1 MFNYSKDGITVCSI
15 LDSRRKT
22 QVETS
27 PIKIRVTYKRE
38 RKYYSTG
45 KLITQDDWERL
56 PNVKNRELRE
66 VRESI
71 ENSFSLVRVN
81 VEALAERGSF
91 SFDALNSRL
100 GKATG
105 DTVNIAFKAKIA
117 TLKKEERIGT
127 MSFYDNILKNTEAFA
142 GANIKFED
150 ISIDWLKRYEKF
162 LLKTKN
168 HTTVGM
174 HMRAVRA
181 IINDARK
188 AGIVKETQY
197 PFGKGKYEIQTG
209 EARKKALTLQQIGQ
223 VVHFTDGTDATE
235 QYRDLWFFMY
245 LCNGINV
252 ADMVKL
258 KYKNIKD
265 GEICFI
271 RQKTERTTK
280 TLKEIHAIITPEM
293 KAIINRWGNPPK
305 ADNLI
310 FPYITDSIDAEQRKK
325 QTKDLTKRINM
336 RMKRIGEALGISD
349 ITTYTARHSYAT
361 VLKRSGANI
370 AFISES
376 LGHSD
381 TKTTESYLASFEKE
395 EREKSAIMLTNFDN
409 NQ

>member
-1 MFNYSKDGITVCSI
+1 MFKYSKDGITVLTV
-15 LDSRRKT
+15 LDTRRAKASGLYPVKV
-22 QVETS
+22 QV
-27 PIKIRVTYKRE
+27 IYQRNQ
-38 RKYYSTG
+38 KYYGTG
-45 KLITQDDWERL
+45 KELTPQDWERL
-56 PNVKNRELRE
+56 PNGKSKELKE
-66 VRESI
+66 IRESV
-71 ENSFSLVRVN
+71 ENSFSLVRMN
-81 VEALAERGSF
+81 VEALAERGGF
-91 SFDALNSRL
+91 SFDALNVRL

-105 DTVNIAFKAKIA
+105 DTVNTAFRAKIA

-127 MSFYDNILKNTEAFA
+127 MSYYDNILKNTEAFA

-188 AGIVKETQY
+188 AGIIKETQY

-209 EARKKALTLQQIGQ
+209 EARKKALTIEQIGR
-223 VVHFTDGTDATE
+223 VVHFTDGTETTE
-235 QYRDLWFFMY
+235 RYRDLWFFMY

-252 ADMVKL
+252 ADLVKL
-258 KYKNIKD
+258 KYRNIKD

-271 RQKTERTTK
+271 RQKTERTSS
-280 TLKEIHAIITPEM
+280 TLKEIRATVTPEM
-293 KAIINRWGNPPK
+293 DAIIKRWGNSPK
-305 ADNLI
+305 PDNII
-310 FPYITDSIDAEQRKK
+310 FPYITDSMDAEQRKK

-336 RMKRIGEALGISD
+336 RMKKIGEVLGIGD

-381 TKTTESYLASFEKE
+381 MKTTESYLASFEKE
-395 EREKSAIMLTNFDN
+395 EREKNAIMLTNFDN